1 MPLTD
6 LTNRNYPTKSSSLS
20 TWEECDDVLQQQ
32 RRSTN
37 TFNVKVPAKQ
47 QPSGKRMN
55 TKNTGGRTT
64 VKLTDVFPSKTA
76 SVAEKEEEE
85 DFFASSGK
93 DEAVIIVAK
102 KGTHSLRRH
111 HQKKVT
117 DVFVPLFLSLE
128 KNVKTTTANA
138 QPANTTL
145 KSAKHLSPPKKT
157 TTKANTNDDS
167 DDDWES
173 WGCSSEDSNV
183 AAEARRRS
191 EQQTKKTSER
201 TSVPLASKKFQ
212 CVPTPMEQIALGSS
226 NSSKQQQGPRTP
238 SSNSARGGFG
248 SNNNNKKNFTRL
260 YRTSSPE
267 RKAASP
273 TAQVI
278 QSIDEAVDSVLT
290 KSYTGLVGAVSSFAS
305 TLDAAV
311 ETTALKLDHFASQKM
326 SPPGGRPRKS
336 RTTEDEDPMSSPNV
350 IKMRCRESLGSTN
363 SSNRTSTSS
372 SNNNKDNGGGGAEE
386 TKASSSSSSW
396 ENWDEVDDNNK
407 ENVDPNFPQTPRR
420 LSKHLLQ
427 QNKHL
432 QRCNA
437 SLTAQ
442 VDVVAQNLREETAH
456 RKLLQ
461 RDIDLLKKQNLGLQK
476 RQQSKHNKEEEDKLM
491 EQVRVQLQQ
500 LIKEKSELTA
510 QNERLVRENEQLHGF
525 LSHMSSASDD
535 DD

>member
-1 MPLTD
+1 
-6 LTNRNYPTKSSSLS
+6 
-20 TWEECDDVLQQQ
+20 
-32 RRSTN
+32 
-37 TFNVKVPAKQ
+37 
-47 QPSGKRMN
+47 
-55 TKNTGGRTT
+55 
-64 VKLTDVFPSKTA
+64 
-76 SVAEKEEEE
+76 
-85 DFFASSGK
+85 
-93 DEAVIIVAK
+93 
-102 KGTHSLRRH
+102 
-111 HQKKVT
+111 
-117 DVFVPLFLSLE
+117 
-128 KNVKTTTANA
+128 
-138 QPANTTL
+138 
-145 KSAKHLSPPKKT
+145 
-157 TTKANTNDDS
+157 
-167 DDDWES
+167 
-173 WGCSSEDSNV
+173 
-183 AAEARRRS
+183 
-191 EQQTKKTSER
+191 
-201 TSVPLASKKFQ
+201 
-212 CVPTPMEQIALGSS
+212 MEQIALGSS
-226 NSSKQQQGPRTP
+226 NSSKQQQAPRTP

-372 SNNNKDNGGGGAEE
+372 SNNNKDNGGGGGGEEE

-510 QNERLVRENEQLHGF
+510 QNERLVRENEQLHRF

>member
-1 MPLTD
+1 MAA
-6 LTNRNYPTKSSSLS
+6 
-20 TWEECDDVLQQQ
+20 
-32 RRSTN
+32 
-37 TFNVKVPAKQ
+37 PA
-47 QPSGKRMN
+47 P
-55 TKNTGGRTT
+55 
-64 VKLTDVFPSKTA
+64 
-76 SVAEKEEEE
+76 
-85 DFFASSGK
+85 
-93 DEAVIIVAK
+93 
-102 KGTHSLRRH
+102 
-111 HQKKVT
+111 
-117 DVFVPLFLSLE
+117 
-128 KNVKTTTANA
+128 
-138 QPANTTL
+138 
-145 KSAKHLSPPKKT
+145 AKHLSPPR
-157 TTKANTNDDS
+157 KADDED

-173 WGCSSEDSNV
+173 WGCSSSSTTAGARGGST
-183 AAEARRRS
+183 AAR
-191 EQQTKKTSER
+191 EQKQQKKATGGAAL
-201 TSVPLASKKFQ
+201 PASKKFQ

-226 NSSKQQQGPRTP
+226 NSSNQQQQQAPTTP
-238 SSNSARGGFG
+238 SNSARIGFG
-248 SNNNNKKNFTRL
+248 SHNNANNAKKNFTRL

-326 SPPGGRPRKS
+326 SPPGGRSQKS
-336 RTTEDEDPMSSPNV
+336 RTKEDEDPMSSPNV

-372 SNNNKDNGGGGAEE
+372 SNNNKDNGGGGGGGAEE

-437 SLTAQ
+437 SLTSQ
-442 VDVVAQNLREETAH
+442 VDGVAQNLREETAH

>member
-1 MPLTD
+1 MAA
-6 LTNRNYPTKSSSLS
+6 
-20 TWEECDDVLQQQ
+20 
-32 RRSTN
+32 
-37 TFNVKVPAKQ
+37 PA
-47 QPSGKRMN
+47 P
-55 TKNTGGRTT
+55 
-64 VKLTDVFPSKTA
+64 
-76 SVAEKEEEE
+76 
-85 DFFASSGK
+85 
-93 DEAVIIVAK
+93 
-102 KGTHSLRRH
+102 
-111 HQKKVT
+111 
-117 DVFVPLFLSLE
+117 
-128 KNVKTTTANA
+128 
-138 QPANTTL
+138 
-145 KSAKHLSPPKKT
+145 AKHLSPPR
-157 TTKANTNDDS
+157 KADDEDD

-173 WGCSSEDSNV
+173 WGCSSSSTTAGARGGST
-183 AAEARRRS
+183 AAR
-191 EQQTKKTSER
+191 EQKQQKKATSGAAL
-201 TSVPLASKKFQ
+201 PASKKFQ

-226 NSSKQQQGPRTP
+226 NSSNQQQQQAPTTP
-238 SSNSARGGFG
+238 SNSARIGFG
-248 SNNNNKKNFTRL
+248 SHNNANNAKKNFTRL

-372 SNNNKDNGGGGAEE
+372 SNNNKDNGGGGGGGAEE

-442 VDVVAQNLREETAH
+442 VDGLTKNLREETTH
-456 RKLLQ
+456 RKTLQ

-476 RQQSKHNKEEEDKLM
+476 RQQSKHKEEEEDKLM

-500 LIKEKSELTA
+500 LIKEKSDLAA

-525 LSHMSSASDD
+525 LSHMSASDEED
-535 DD
+535 

>member
-1 MPLTD
+1 MFVGGL
-6 LTNRNYPTKSSSLS
+6 KCCSGAK
-20 TWEECDDVLQQQ
+20 EEA
-32 RRSTN
+32 N
-37 TFNVKVPAKQ
+37 
-47 QPSGKRMN
+47 N
-55 TKNTGGRTT
+55 TKEERTRQLPSRLRVKNSSACRRQWNRLRWVPVTVVSSNKHRGRRRRIVREAGSGVTT
-64 VKLTDVFPSKTA
+64 IRKISPDYTERPRPS
-76 SVAEKEEEE
+76 
-85 DFFASSGK
+85 
-93 DEAVIIVAK
+93 
-102 KGTHSLRRH
+102 
-111 HQKKVT
+111 
-117 DVFVPLFLSLE
+117 
-128 KNVKTTTANA
+128 
-138 QPANTTL
+138 
-145 KSAKHLSPPKKT
+145 
-157 TTKANTNDDS
+157 
-167 DDDWES
+167 
-173 WGCSSEDSNV
+173 
-183 AAEARRRS
+183 ARR
-191 EQQTKKTSER
+191 
-201 TSVPLASKKFQ
+201 
-212 CVPTPMEQIALGSS
+212 
-226 NSSKQQQGPRTP
+226 
-238 SSNSARGGFG
+238 
-248 SNNNNKKNFTRL
+248 
-260 YRTSSPE
+260 
-267 RKAASP
+267 ASP

-372 SNNNKDNGGGGAEE
+372 SNNNKDNGGGGGGGGAEE
-386 TKASSSSSSW
+386 AKASSSSSSW

-500 LIKEKSELTA
+500 LIKEKSGIDRAERTTGQGERATA
-510 QNERLVRENEQLHGF
+510 RIFVPHEFRLGRRRLGIEERRERERERETRR
-525 LSHMSSASDD
+525 SSTNKLLIRRRRRRAY
-535 DD
+535 

>member
-20 TWEECDDVLQQQ
+20 TWEECDDVLQRQ

-47 QPSGKRMN
+47 HPSGKRTN
-55 TKNTGGRTT
+55 AKNTGGRTT

-102 KGTHSLRRH
+102 K
-111 HQKKVT
+111 
-117 DVFVPLFLSLE
+117 
-128 KNVKTTTANA
+128 ANA

-191 EQQTKKTSER
+191 EQHTKKTSER
-201 TSVPLASKKFQ
+201 ASVPLASKKFQ

-226 NSSKQQQGPRTP
+226 NSSKQQQAPRTP

-372 SNNNKDNGGGGAEE
+372 SNNNKDNGGGGGGGAEE

>member
-1 MPLTD
+1 
-6 LTNRNYPTKSSSLS
+6 
-20 TWEECDDVLQQQ
+20 
-32 RRSTN
+32 
-37 TFNVKVPAKQ
+37 
-47 QPSGKRMN
+47 
-55 TKNTGGRTT
+55 
-64 VKLTDVFPSKTA
+64 
-76 SVAEKEEEE
+76 
-85 DFFASSGK
+85 
-93 DEAVIIVAK
+93 
-102 KGTHSLRRH
+102 
-111 HQKKVT
+111 
-117 DVFVPLFLSLE
+117 
-128 KNVKTTTANA
+128 
-138 QPANTTL
+138 
-145 KSAKHLSPPKKT
+145 
-157 TTKANTNDDS
+157 
-167 DDDWES
+167 
-173 WGCSSEDSNV
+173 
-183 AAEARRRS
+183 
-191 EQQTKKTSER
+191 
-201 TSVPLASKKFQ
+201 
-212 CVPTPMEQIALGSS
+212 MEQIALGSS
-226 NSSKQQQGPRTP
+226 NSSKQQQAPRTP

-372 SNNNKDNGGGGAEE
+372 SNNNKDNGGGGGGGGAEE

-437 SLTAQ
+437 SLTSQ
-442 VDVVAQNLREETAH
+442 VDGVTQNLREETAH

-476 RQQSKHNKEEEDKLM
+476 TPTEQTQQRGRGQVDGTSPSPATTVDQREERIDRAERTTGQG
-491 EQVRVQLQQ
+491 ER
-500 LIKEKSELTA
+500 A
-510 QNERLVRENEQLHGF
+510 QNGF